1 VAKMTTEERKKFYLK
16 ALEEQRHLLRIAIA
30 GMSTGDLT
38 QALHVATTIR
48 VLVHETGSSK
58 PLLKSILSNYLYLPI
73 FDRMIEPPTDVPP
86 GVRAI
91 TFYCPVSVQISAP
104 AGTVC
109 LMASLDSKEYHL
121 STLGAWWNNAC
132 MALPGLGPFGRR
144 ELILGLANKEGG
156 AHVDAHITKRYKLLL
171 ESKFVQFKINDIDL
185 GPLNI
190 SRLVA
195 GKCGVE
201 LLDCLDRNFPAS
213 KA

>member
-1 VAKMTTEERKKFYLK
+1 MSTEERRQFYLK

-48 VLVHETGSSK
+48 VLVHETAGSK
-58 PLLKSILSNYLYLPI
+58 PLLKSIQSNYLYLPI
-73 FDRMIEPPTDVPP
+73 FDRMIEPPRNVAP

-91 TFYCPVSVQISAP
+91 TFYCPVSVQISVP

-109 LMASLDSKEYHL
+109 LMTSLDSTEYRL

-144 ELILGLANKEGG
+144 DLVLGLANKEGG
-156 AHVDAHITKRYKLLL
+156 AHVDARITKRYKLLL
-171 ESKFVQFKINDIDL
+171 ESKFFQYKIGDKDL

-201 LLDCLDRNFPAS
+201 LLDCLDRNFPVS
-213 KA
+213 RP